1 MKRWLTSPKS
11 LSLNRLRRSWVSS
24 VLSPLFLRVQVQK
37 CPLTKAE
44 DIMDGAT
51 ATVPT
56 VLLTTA
62 TDMADGIMV
71 MTMYMAVNLGAIKV
85 VAASINREPLC
96 SQRRRNWKAIL
107 MKA

>member
-1 MKRWLTSPKS
+1 MFYIFSKS
-11 LSLNRLRRSWVSS
+11 SL
-24 VLSPLFLRVQVQK
+24 QE

-85 VAASINREPLC
+85 VAASINGEPLC
-96 SQRRRNWKAIL
+96 SQRRRNRKAIL